1 MSVGTPRLV
10 VSRCFNHAE
19 REASARCVAC
29 GRFFCRECVAE
40 HDGRMICGACLRA
53 EAQAGHREAGSWLP
67 GALGVVRLAA
77 ALVVAWLVFY
87 AAGRL
92 LLKTP
97 TEFHEGTVWR
107 GEWWEGDAK

>member
-1 MSVGTPRLV
+1 MSVGAPRLV

-53 EAQAGHREAGSWLP
+53 EAHAHRGEARRWFAVVLGAGQL
-67 GALGVVRLAA
+67 VAA
-77 ALVVAWLVFY
+77 VIVAWLVFY

-92 LLKTP
+92 LLNTP
-97 TEFHEGTVWR
+97 AEFHEGTVWQ
-107 GEWWEGDAK
+107 GEWWQGEDK